1 MKIARFVTSQGT
13 RYGVVN
19 GNSVVELRSSPFT
32 GEKPEPWGT
41 KHQLA
46 DVRLLSPTEPTKIV
60 LMSKNYRATVKKLGL
75 QPSEEILLGMKPVS
89 AMVGPGDAI
98 RLPAEAKEFCHE
110 SELAVII
117 GRPCRDIPQNKIRDY
132 ILGYTCFNDVSAL
145 DIMERTQKTMHPK
158 AYDSFAPTGPLI
170 ETDIDIDNTG
180 IRSFI
185 NGELR
190 VTANTSD
197 MIFPIPELVSYISR
211 IMTLMPGDII
221 ATGNSGGRHMIK
233 AGDTVDIEIE
243 NIGKLTN
250 PVIPRTYAS

>member
-1 MKIARFVTSQGT
+1 MKIARFVTSRGT
-13 RYGVVN
+13 RYGVVK
-19 GNSVVELRSSPFT
+19 GTSVTELRSSPFS
-32 GEKPEPWGT
+32 GEKPDPWGPT
-41 KHQLA
+41 HQLS
-46 DVRLLSPTEPTKIV
+46 DLRLIAPAEPTKIV

-75 QPSEEILLGMKPVS
+75 QPSEEILLGMKPIS
-89 AMVGPGDAI
+89 AMVGPGDPI

-117 GRPCRDIPQNKIRDY
+117 GRPCRDIRREKVLDY

-145 DIMERTQKTMHPK
+145 DIMDRTQKTMHPK

-170 ETDIDIDNTG
+170 ETELDIDNTG

-185 NGELR
+185 NGELK
-190 VTANTSD
+190 VTANSGD

-221 ATGNSGGRHMIK
+221 ATGNSGGRHIIK
-233 AGDTVDIEIE
+233 AGDKVDIEIE
-243 NIGKLTN
+243 NIGTLTN
-250 PVIPRTYAS
+250 PVINRTYAD